1 MLETIGAIIA
11 IAIGIIAVIIFLGM
25 GLLLISGVEDF
36 KDRGGL

>member
-1 MLETIGAIIA
+1 MLETIGT
-11 IAIGIIAVIIFLGM
+11 IIAVTVGIVAVVIFLGM